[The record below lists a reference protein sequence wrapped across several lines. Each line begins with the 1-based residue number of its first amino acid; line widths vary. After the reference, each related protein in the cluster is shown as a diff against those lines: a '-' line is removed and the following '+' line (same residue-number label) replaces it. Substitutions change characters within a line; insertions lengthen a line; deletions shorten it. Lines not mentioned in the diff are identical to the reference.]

1 MQYNKTDVE
10 LVKRYKSKNMS
21 NKTILAL
28 LNKQSNYKY
37 TENDI
42 RMMMYEVQQEKN
54 VKTKTNKP
62 SENGRLFDIAAGFV
76 MNPQKRKKAKHIF
89 LAVIATLVIGLLLL
103 GFFVS
108 WTPVI
113 IITSSIVGVVLLLV
127 LIFFILFRS
136 GILEKIMDKYG
147 F

>member
-28 LNKQSNYKY
+28 LNKQSSYKY

-42 RMMMYEVQQEKN
+42 IMMCESQQEKN
-54 VKTKTNKP
+54 VKTNKHQP

-76 MNPQKRKKAKHIF
+76 MNPQKRKKAKYIF
-89 LAVIATLVIGLLLL
+89 LAIVLTFVIGMLLL
-103 GFFVS
+103 GFLVS

-113 IITSSIVGVVLLLV
+113 IITASIVGLVLLLV

>member
-42 RMMMYEVQQEKN
+42 RMMMYESQQEKN
-54 VKTKTNKP
+54 VQTSKNQP

-76 MNPQKRKKAKHIF
+76 MNPKKRQKAKYIF
-89 LAVIATLVIGLLLL
+89 IAIVATFVIAMLLL
-103 GFFVS
+103 GFLVS

-113 IITSSIVGVVLLLV
+113 IITASIVGLVLLLV
-127 LIFFILFRS
+127 LTFFILFRS
-136 GILEKIMDKYG
+136 GLLEKIMDKYG

>member
-21 NKTILAL
+21 NKTIIAL
-28 LNKQSNYKY
+28 LYKQSKTKY

-42 RMMMYEVQQEKN
+42 RMMMMEAKKESK
-54 VKTKTNKP
+54 KP
-62 SENGRLFDIAAGFV
+62 SDNGRLFDVASGIV
-76 MNPQKRKKAKHIF
+76 MNPEKRKKAKHIF
-89 LAVIATLVIGLLLL
+89 FAIIATIVIGLILL
-103 GFFVS
+103 GLFVS

-113 IITSSIVGVVLLLV
+113 IITSCIVGLVFLLV
-127 LIFFILFRS
+127 LTFFILFKS

>member
-28 LNKQSNYKY
+28 LNKQSSCKY

-42 RMMMYEVQQEKN
+42 IIMMSESQQEKN
-54 VKTKTNKP
+54 VQTNKHQP

-76 MNPQKRKKAKHIF
+76 MNPQKRKKAKYIF
-89 LAVIATLVIGLLLL
+89 LAIVLTFVIGMLLL
-103 GFFVS
+103 GFLVS

-113 IITSSIVGVVLLLV
+113 IITASIVGLILLLV
-127 LIFFILFRS
+127 LTFFILFRS

>member
-42 RMMMYEVQQEKN
+42 RMMMYESQQEKN
-54 VKTKTNKP
+54 VQTNKNQP

-76 MNPQKRKKAKHIF
+76 MNPRKRQKAKHIF
-89 LAVIATLVIGLLLL
+89 IAIIATFVIAMLLL
-103 GFFVS
+103 GFLVS

-113 IITSSIVGVVLLLV
+113 IITASIVGLVLLLV
-127 LIFFILFRS
+127 LTFFILFRS